1 MTNKQDSLYS
11 DLMND
16 WPLIEIGEDFISF
29 DTTPCPSPF
38 PRVPD
43 DTKKRAV

>member
-1 MTNKQDSLYS
+1 MANKQDSLYG

-16 WPLIEIGEDFISF
+16 WPLIEIGVGFVSF
-29 DTTPCPSPF
+29 TTHVPSPF